1 MNVKEAKSLA
11 FGSRKSK
18 SLLEYYMAWQY
29 LSDNKVELSEP
40 DSAYLQKLIDD
51 GLVIDIIDK

>member
-11 FGSRKSK
+11 FGSSKSK

-29 LSDNKVELSEP
+29 LLDHHVVLSEA

-51 GLVIDIIDK
+51 GIVVDIIDK

>member
-18 SLLEYYMAWQY
+18 SLLEYYTAWQY
-29 LSDNKVELSEP
+29 LSDNKIELSEP
-40 DSAYLQKLIDD
+40 DAAYLQKLIDD
-51 GLVIDIIDK
+51 GLVVDIIDK

>member
-1 MNVKEAKSLA
+1 MNIKEAKLLA

-40 DSAYLQKLIDD
+40 DSTYLQKLIDD
-51 GLVIDIIDK
+51 GLVIDIMDK

>member
-1 MNVKEAKSLA
+1 MNIKEAKSLA

-29 LSDNKVELSEP
+29 LLDKNVELSES
-40 DSAYLQKLIDD
+40 DSAYLEKLIDD
-51 GLVIDIIDK
+51 GLVIDIMDK

>member
-29 LSDNKVELSEP
+29 LSDNKVELSES

>member
-18 SLLEYYMAWQY
+18 SLLEYYMAWH
-29 LSDNKVELSEP
+29 
-40 DSAYLQKLIDD
+40 IC
-51 GLVIDIIDK
+51 